1 MKLRTTLLGST
12 LLVAAVGSSALSLGR
27 ARGAAILGQPLDLQF
42 DVRLDQVDEA
52 GSQCFSAE
60 VFLGDTSTDVGR
72 VQVTVHHAAPSLDAR
87 VRVRTF
93 SNVNEPVV
101 SVVLRSQCG
110 QNASRR
116 YDFLTEFPVEMRSA
130 PVPTV
135 IPAITAAVPT
145 PSPAPAPPV
154 AVANQSSGQDA
165 PPPTPPLAAPA
176 PPPAVRAP
184 RPAAVVPAPAPV
196 RRPPAPAKPKPA
208 VAASAPVAAP
218 APASAPQAKA
228 EVAPGKPRLQL
239 DVAPT
244 PDDRQVVL
252 KPSIEMLSA
261 PSENG
266 PQRADAAAAWRALNL
281 QPAENPEEKKR
292 LLTLEAEAK
301 TLRAQLAKR
310 DEEFQARLDRLENSR
325 FDGNVVYGLL
335 GLLLAALAA
344 AAYWWDRSRKT
355 SASVADWSR
364 HSVSD
369 LAESEL
375 HSGRISSVDVPLPV
389 DEDEMVEPPSP
400 PSPLSAPAKTAKV
413 AKPLLADDLPEV
425 VEHPPG
431 FKDSVFDDLQA
442 LSAVTAPKNVF
453 AAGAGAAVGVGAA
466 AMSAPS
472 TPLRQPPPGQPRS
485 VVVDAF
491 SDVRQHAEFFVS
503 LGQYDQAI
511 DLLKKTIDESIEL
524 NPLAY
529 LELLKIHQKLGNQD
543 AYERLRDDFNRVFN
557 GRVPPIASFH
567 EEGHRLQ
574 EHQSAMLKIENSWG
588 TPSGLDTLEEL
599 LFRAPGNAGK
609 PQFDLAAYRDLLMLY
624 AVAKGDG
631 PELLESP
638 SALLAKS
645 ASGKPAQ
652 RPTSLPVEPVLPV
665 IQAPGLAAALPAL
678 DHPMPTAALG
688 ENSHT
693 QPMLLLSEMSKIDD
707 GSAQAKP
714 PGTNN
719 NAPLDLDLDLN
730 LDFTNSELQAMSD
743 VDKTSDLDLD
753 LPLLDEAPV
762 TLQPP
767 EPSADAVK
775 GFPAAPPEDSNLIE
789 FDLFDPSIEAKISPK
804 NPK

>member
-1 MKLRTTLLGST
+1 
-12 LLVAAVGSSALSLGR
+12 
-27 ARGAAILGQPLDLQF
+27 
-42 DVRLDQVDEA
+42 
-52 GSQCFSAE
+52 
-60 VFLGDTSTDVGR
+60 
-72 VQVTVHHAAPSLDAR
+72 
-87 VRVRTF
+87 
-93 SNVNEPVV
+93 
-101 SVVLRSQCG
+101 
-110 QNASRR
+110 
-116 YDFLTEFPVEMRSA
+116 
-130 PVPTV
+130 
-135 IPAITAAVPT
+135 
-145 PSPAPAPPV
+145 
-154 AVANQSSGQDA
+154 
-165 PPPTPPLAAPA
+165 
-176 PPPAVRAP
+176 
-184 RPAAVVPAPAPV
+184 
-196 RRPPAPAKPKPA
+196 
-208 VAASAPVAAP
+208 
-218 APASAPQAKA
+218 
-228 EVAPGKPRLQL
+228 LQL

-292 LLTLEAEAK
+292 LMTLEAEAK
-301 TLRAQLAKR
+301 TLKAQLAKR

-355 SASVADWSR
+355 TASVADWSR
-364 HSVSD
+364 HSASD

-375 HSGRISSVDVPLPV
+375 HSGRISAVDVPLPV

-400 PSPLSAPAKTAKV
+400 PVRAQM
-413 AKPLLADDLPEV
+413 AKPVLADALPEV

-453 AAGAGAAVGVGAA
+453 AAGAAAAGAA
-466 AMSAPS
+466 AMANGVLSAS
-472 TPLRQPPPGQPRS
+472 TSGLRQLPPGQPRS
-485 VVVDAF
+485 VVVDEF

-529 LELLKIHQKLGNQD
+529 LELLKIHQKLGHED
-543 AYERLRDDFNRVFN
+543 EYERLRDDFNRVFN

-567 EEGHRLQ
+567 DEGHRLQ
-574 EHQSAMLKIENSWG
+574 EHPSAMLKIENSWG

-599 LFRAPGNAGK
+599 LFRAPGNTGT

-631 PELLESP
+631 SERLESP
-638 SALLAKS
+638 TALLAKS
-645 ASGKPAQ
+645 ASGKPVQ
-652 RPTSLPVEPVLPV
+652 RPTSLPLEPVLPV
-665 IQAPGLAAALPAL
+665 IQAPGLAVALPAL
-678 DHPMPTAALG
+678 DLPVPNPTVG

-693 QPMLLLSEMSKIDD
+693 QPMLLLSEMAKIDD
-707 GSAQAKP
+707 GSAQAKSAE
-714 PGTNN
+714 GKNN
-719 NAPLDLDLDLN
+719 EPLDLDLDLN
-730 LDFTNSELQAMSD
+730 LDFTNSELQAMAD
-743 VDKTSDLDLD
+743 VDKTPDLDLD
-753 LPLLDEAPV
+753 LPLLEDAPV

-767 EPSADAVK
+767 ESSAGDVV
-775 GFPAAPPEDSNLIE
+775 GFPAAPPVDSNLIE